1 MREKINYTITA
12 CWEKHTIHFL
22 NQVALISSKAR
33 RWAGS
38 RAFSVPREACCWG
51 NDSRENVLSIT
62 SSMYL
67 KQSGR
72 EKSPRRIIYS
82 TSFASLLFLFVCFF
96 PCRKCILTQERWR
109 SKLTSQGGG
118 SKMSSPPFGSRSSI
132 GSEVLQI
139 EGQNC
144 VKTCLREEYPANWSA
159 F

>member
-38 RAFSVPREACCWG
+38 RAFSVSREACCWG

-96 PCRKCILTQERWR
+96 SWQE
-109 SKLTSQGGG
+109 
-118 SKMSSPPFGSRSSI
+118 MYFNSR
-132 GSEVLQI
+132 EMK
-139 EGQNC
+139 
-144 VKTCLREEYPANWSA
+144 VKTHFSGWRIQNVVTSFWKSFINRIWGVTNRGTELC
-159 F
+159 